1 MQSDRASAAKP
12 APGRARWVVV
22 ALIVAVV
29 FLGVEALEAVLAAEA
44 LPATVRFAALHSVGA
59 VTFGILSVLS
69 VIAAIVLSPRL
80 WVVLIGACLAAAA
93 AALLFV

>member
-1 MQSDRASAAKP
+1 
-12 APGRARWVVV
+12 
-22 ALIVAVV
+22 
-29 FLGVEALEAVLAAEA
+29 
-44 LPATVRFAALHSVGA
+44 